1 VLDYC
6 LPNVNKLGIN
16 ISFNRTTKTLLIAIS
31 IALFLLNS
39 HYIFNAYA
47 QHSGSATSGSATSGN
62 AISGNATSGSA
73 TSGSATSGNAISGS
87 ATSGSAT
94 SGNAISGNA
103 TSGGGNLTSS
113 SPSVSHNPSVTV
125 SG

>member
-1 VLDYC
+1 MKENDNVDCRRKKINTNKYNTMQREIKLLD
-6 LPNVNKLGIN
+6 LGYTV

-62 AISGNATSGSA
+62 AISGNATSG
-73 TSGSATSGNAISGS
+73 
-87 ATSGSAT
+87 
-94 SGNAISGNA
+94 
-103 TSGGGNLTSS
+103 GGNLTSS